1 YVNGWDSLSVVT
13 NPAPDAVNIS
23 SHVGRYVDPVGEPW
37 AALLID
43 YQNPMDLSTRNQF
56 KAKVWSP
63 AGAQQILFKLEGG
76 ASPAKEVWVDIAET
90 EAWVQYDVDFSSEAA
105 ASHQKIV
112 LFFNGGQEPTPGD
125 IYYIDDLTWDEKT
138 LFVLEDF
145 EDGAFLPWAP
155 LDDL

>member
-1 YVNGWDSLSVVT
+1 FDPGVEMSADTYYFDNLRALPLGVCKDVTLNPDIIDDFECNRNATYVNGWDSLSVVT

-76 ASPAKEVWVDIAET
+76 ASPAKEVWVD
-90 EAWVQYDVDFSSEAA
+90 
-105 ASHQKIV
+105 
-112 LFFNGGQEPTPGD
+112 
-125 IYYIDDLTWDEKT
+125 
-138 LFVLEDF
+138 
-145 EDGAFLPWAP
+145 
-155 LDDL
+155 